1 MSLYRFVAKRI
12 IEIIVTFFIIA
23 ILVFVLFRIMPGDPA
38 SMVISPRMTPE
49 LKEIIRARFGL
60 DKPVWEQFF
69 IYMNNM
75 LHGDFGT
82 SFYYSQDVYGIIKQR
97 ILPTVLLFT
106 SGQILAYVLGVNL
119 GRIIAWRRGGKLEY
133 GNTIVGLFFYT
144 MPIFWL
150 GLLCIWVFSFYLDI
164 FPVGGW
170 KTPEIWGAI
179 GYVSPWRKILDVL
192 YHLFLPLT
200 VYTIWIYAGSMLIM
214 KNSMLETLKEDY
226 IVAARAKG
234 LPEKKIRDR
243 HAARNAMLPVV
254 TDLAL
259 GIVFSLDGGV
269 LTETTFSWPGLG
281 STMVEASLNYD
292 YPLAQGA
299 FILLAIVLLV
309 SVLVADILYAY
320 LDPRIRYEKTKY

>member
-12 IEIIVTFFIIA
+12 IEIIVTFFIIT

-60 DKPVWEQFF
+60 DKPMWYQFF
-69 IYMNNM
+69 IYMKNM

-97 ILPTVLLFT
+97 IFPTVLLFT
-106 SGQILAYVLGVNL
+106 SGQILAYMLGVNL

-150 GLLCIWVFSFYLDI
+150 GLLCIWIFSFYLDI

-179 GYVSPWRKILDVL
+179 GYVSSWRKVLDIL

-234 LPEKKIRDR
+234 LPEKKIRDH

-320 LDPRIRYEKTKY
+320 LDPRIRYEKTKF